1 MRRNYPKNN
10 GFTKNRGRR
19 CFCDITQRNIQRRAI
34 REKKYALDGKKSFQI
49 YKYKELQIQKPVL
62 PTKPGPE
69 KKHLMH
75 Y

>member
-1 MRRNYPKNN
+1 MDLQKTAVEDVFVISLNVIFSVEQY
-10 GFTKNRGRR
+10 
-19 CFCDITQRNIQRRAI
+19 
-34 REKKYALDGKKSFQI
+34 EKRSMPWMEKKSFQI

-75 Y
+75 C

>member
-1 MRRNYPKNN
+1 MDLQKTAVEDVFVISLNVIFSVEQY
-10 GFTKNRGRR
+10 
-19 CFCDITQRNIQRRAI
+19 
-34 REKKYALDGKKSFQI
+34 EKRSMPWMEKISFQI
-49 YKYKELQIQKPVL
+49 CKYKELQIQKPVL

>member
-1 MRRNYPKNN
+1 M
-10 GFTKNRGRR
+10 
-19 CFCDITQRNIQRRAI
+19 

-62 PTKPGPE
+62 PTQPGPE